1 MRALS
6 QAGAFLFLVTIAT
19 PAWAAHW
26 NVDYSKS
33 HIAFSVNWSG
43 QPLRGEFK
51 SWKANID
58 FDAAD
63 VSHARAD
70 VTIDAA
76 SATTGDGEIDSAL
89 QGALGL
95 GTSDFPSARFQTAK
109 IVGKG
114 QNRYEAA
121 GQLTLKAITRSL
133 TLPFTLTFNGD
144 SAHMVGTTHL
154 VRTDFNVGGG
164 EYASEKTVSHDVTVS
179 IDLTATKAH

>member
-1 MRALS
+1 MD
-6 QAGAFLFLVTIAT
+6 T
-19 PAWAAHW
+19 
-26 NVDYSKS
+26 SKS

-51 SWKANID
+51 SWKADID

-63 VSHARAD
+63 LTHARAD
-70 VTIDAA
+70 VTINTT

-109 IVGKG
+109 IAGKG

-121 GQLTLKAITRSL
+121 GQLTLKGITKSL
-133 TLPFTLTFNGD
+133 TLPFTLTLNGD

-154 VRTDFNVGGG
+154 IRTDFNVGGG

-179 IDLTATKAH
+179 IDLTAAKVH